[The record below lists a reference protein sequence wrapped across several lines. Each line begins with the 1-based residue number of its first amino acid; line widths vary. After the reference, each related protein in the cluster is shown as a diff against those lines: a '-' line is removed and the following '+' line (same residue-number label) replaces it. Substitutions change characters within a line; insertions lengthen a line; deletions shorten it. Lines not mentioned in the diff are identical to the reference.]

1 MHDLLYESDAIPLR
15 KARQSESGVSSK
27 GGGALSLGAKV
38 FVTAACFWYLSNK
51 MSWAVF
57 AETAKTVDVG
67 WAMLALGLLVLQV
80 PVVGLRWAEIV
91 GVLAPAVNH
100 SGRREMLAITSIGNF
115 FGQILPNVFGETVRV
130 CMLAKLGVDWR
141 IGVASVL
148 IDRAIGIIAIVG
160 VGFVTFVIPAPATS
174 LGGSRVDLPLLFGAV
189 LASWAAGVLCAHHIG
204 DILVQHRLTFWLG
217 RYAVFA
223 HDVLVRS
230 RARASV
236 FILAL
241 LVHLLTIVAIWALAR
256 AEGLPLPAGDAAV
269 LFTVIV
275 GLAVLPISIGGW
287 GLRELGV
294 TALLGLRGIP
304 AEQAL
309 VFSVS
314 VGISIFLASVPG
326 AVVWVLYSPHR
337 TGRAGATC

>member
-1 MHDLLYESDAIPLR
+1 MYDLLYEDDAIPLR
-15 KARQSESGVSSK
+15 KVKQSESIVLSK
-27 GGGALSLGAKV
+27 GRGALSFAVKI
-38 FVTAACFWYLSNK
+38 FVTATCFWYLSNK

-57 AETAKTVDVG
+57 TETAKTINVG
-67 WAMLALGLLVLQV
+67 WATLALGLLVLQV
-80 PVVGLRWAEIV
+80 PLVGLRWAEIV

-100 SGRREMLAITSIGNF
+100 GGRWGMLAITSIGNF
-115 FGQILPNVFGETVRV
+115 FGQVLPNVFGETVRV

-148 IDRAIGIIAIVG
+148 IDRAIGVIAIVG
-160 VGFVTFVIPAPATS
+160 VGFVTFAIPTPVTS
-174 LGGSRVDLPLLFGAV
+174 LGGRRMDLPLLLGAI
-189 LASWAAGVLCAHHIG
+189 LASWAVGVLCARHVG
-204 DILVQHRLTFWLG
+204 NILVQHRLTFWLG

-236 FILAL
+236 FVLAL
-241 LVHLLTIVAIWALAR
+241 LVHSLTIIAIWALAR

-269 LFTVIV
+269 LFTVIM
-275 GLAVLPISIGGW
+275 GIAVLPISIGSW

-304 AEQAL
+304 VEQAL

-314 VGISIFLASVPG
+314 IGISIFLASVPG

-337 TGRAGATC
+337 IGRAGATS